1 MKEISSHGSNDLD
14 GYLRRCIQ
22 LHAAEDIGFRSCFVP
37 AQWARRK
44 VLTNS
49 SNIEQNIAKCG
60 QGTGNMSKSL
70 SPINGFNLLDLQYLP
85 ILRQIYTNS
94 KIGSF
99 LFLND
104 IYQEHLKNSI
114 CKETLFRL
122 YVYTNPSFYLWILM
136 KTLQNLI
143 SAYKTRFIYKYANTT
158 GI

>member
-14 GYLRRCIQ
+14 GYLRRFIQ

-70 SPINGFNLLDLQYLP
+70 SPINGFNLSANITSNLYKLKDWI
-85 ILRQIYTNS
+85 IL
-94 KIGSF
+94 
-99 LFLND
+99 L
-104 IYQEHLKNSI
+104 LK
-114 CKETLFRL
+114 RL
-122 YVYTNPSFYLWILM
+122 IPPSTSRIVYAKKLYFVYTYTQILHFTYEYLWRHFRI
-136 KTLQNLI
+136 
-143 SAYKTRFIYKYANTT
+143 
-158 GI
+158 

>member
-1 MKEISSHGSNDLD
+1 MKEISSYGSNDLD
-14 GYLRRCIQ
+14 GYLRRFIQ

-70 SPINGFNLLDLQYLP
+70 SPINDFNLLYICQYYVKFIQTQRLDHSSS
-85 ILRQIYTNS
+85 LTTYTP
-94 KIGSF
+94 
-99 LFLND
+99 
-104 IYQEHLKNSI
+104 EHLKNSI